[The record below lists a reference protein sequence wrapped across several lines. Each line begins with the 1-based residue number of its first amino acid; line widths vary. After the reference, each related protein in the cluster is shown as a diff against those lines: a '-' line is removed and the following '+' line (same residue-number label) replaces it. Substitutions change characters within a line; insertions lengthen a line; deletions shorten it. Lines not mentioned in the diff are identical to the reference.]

1 MSSNTSNLPN
11 YSKANEAS
19 KEDSL
24 YGRQSFDTVST
35 LPQYTEKSDS
45 GNAQITDQS
54 SSAKSKSKFSSAFDQ
69 VKAKVGGKPDSPE
82 RAAERAAEK
91 ERREEEYKKL
101 KLGEKTKYGWGGGGM
116 SWSG

>member
-45 GNAQITDQS
+45 GNAQMTDQ
-54 SSAKSKSKFSSAFDQ
+54 
-69 VKAKVGGKPDSPE
+69 
-82 RAAERAAEK
+82 R
-91 ERREEEYKKL
+91 
-101 KLGEKTKYGWGGGGM
+101 
-116 SWSG
+116 